1 MKKLGLVF
9 TDGVSLE
16 QWVDQGLFSR
26 EKQIY
31 EEHLKQKH
39 FDKIVWFTYGVN
51 DQYIRNEL
59 VQNGE
64 LDEKILVI
72 PMPKLFD
79 NKVLKPL
86 YSYLIPYIHRNE
98 CKELDIIKT
107 NQMAGAWTAA
117 IIHKKYGI
125 PFLLRTGY
133 TYSTNYRRLYEQE
146 KKIRKKIKYYYKS
159 RKYIGIE
166 KKIYRICNWA
176 TVSSKHDKEYICA
189 NYHVSSKKI
198 EIVGNYVDTNLFKPK
213 KGMER
218 KNRFIYVGRY
228 GTEKN
233 LFNMIKAMEQ
243 AHVGVDLYGS
253 GELQH
258 ELESF
263 IQQNGYDAQ
272 LKGSVD
278 NKELPNILNQYR
290 YFILVSHHEGMP
302 KALLEAMA
310 CGLICV
316 GTNVEGINEVI
327 RDEYNG
333 VIANEINADS
343 ISRAVIKALNIEIQ
357 KKIYR
362 NLDKEIQN
370 YSLRMI
376 VEKEWEVISKMILK

>member
-31 EEHLKQKH
+31 EEHLKQNH

>member
-31 EEHLKQKH
+31 EEHLKQNH

-189 NYHVSSKKI
+189 NCHVSSKKI

-327 RDEYNG
+327 KDEYNG

-370 YSLRMI
+370 HSLRMI

>member
-39 FDKIVWFTYGVN
+39 FDKIVWFTYGIN

-189 NYHVSSKKI
+189 NCHVSSKKI

-233 LFNMIKAMEQ
+233 LFNMIKAMQQ

>member
-31 EEHLKQKH
+31 EEHLKQNH
-39 FDKIVWFTYGVN
+39 FDKIVWFTYGIN

-189 NYHVSSKKI
+189 NCHVSSKKI

>member
-1 MKKLGLVF
+1 
-9 TDGVSLE
+9 
-16 QWVDQGLFSR
+16 
-26 EKQIY
+26 
-31 EEHLKQKH
+31 
-39 FDKIVWFTYGVN
+39 
-51 DQYIRNEL
+51 
-59 VQNGE
+59 
-64 LDEKILVI
+64 
-72 PMPKLFD
+72 
-79 NKVLKPL
+79 
-86 YSYLIPYIHRNE
+86 
-98 CKELDIIKT
+98 
-107 NQMAGAWTAA
+107 
-117 IIHKKYGI
+117 
-125 PFLLRTGY
+125 
-133 TYSTNYRRLYEQE
+133 
-146 KKIRKKIKYYYKS
+146 
-159 RKYIGIE
+159 
-166 KKIYRICNWA
+166 
-176 TVSSKHDKEYICA
+176 
-189 NYHVSSKKI
+189 
-198 EIVGNYVDTNLFKPK
+198 
-213 KGMER
+213 MER

-233 LFNMIKAMEQ
+233 LFNMIKAMQQ

>member
-9 TDGVSLE
+9 TDGVSLK

-189 NYHVSSKKI
+189 NCHVSSKKI